1 MHQKPSRPIPTHV
14 HLRWSTE
21 TGTVVTT
28 FEFAEYCEA
37 AGTKV
42 PALLGPA
49 SLAVKKPGFL
59 RALVASVLIAAAFD
73 LLAAADGL
81 DALNRGVDHP

>member
-14 HLRWSTE
+14 HLRLSTE

-42 PALLGPA
+42 PALLGTA

-73 LLAAADGL
+73 LAV
-81 DALNRGVDHP
+81 VDHDSDLVV